1 MREMREAFLSFFEKA
16 GHTRIAPYPIVA
28 RWRDDL
34 YFTDASIIDFQPYV
48 TEGIAP
54 PPANPLVISQP
65 CLRFVDIDNVGLT
78 LGRHLTI
85 FEMGGAHAFNYPDKR
100 VYWKDETVR
109 LHHEF
114 ITKELGVKSEE
125 VTYKEGFW
133 SGGGNAGP
141 DVETAVR
148 GLEVA
153 TLVFMYYKVV
163 DGDLVE
169 LPIKTVDTG
178 YGIERYAWLSQ
189 GSVSCFH
196 AIYGPLLDEVL
207 KMAGLKVDE
216 YFVARY
222 ARLSGGMKL
231 ERVANVKKL
240 RAGIAG
246 ELEIPVDELHA
257 IMSPIE
263 NAMAALDHSKAI
275 AFMLAEG
282 VVPSNVREGYLA
294 RLVIRRLYRLL
305 RSLQL
310 EDELASVVDMQ
321 IKYWSDDF
329 PHLREMRDEI
339 LDMLTTEERRYRET
353 LRRGVGIVRKLCTQ
367 VKAGRLPEINVDTLI
382 ELYDSHGIPPNI
394 VLEVASREDVPVSYP
409 DDFYNR
415 VAARHIQAPSAEI
428 PALQRRLEL
437 LVEGL
442 PATKR
447 LYYEDPECR
456 RFKAKVLKVVN
467 GKYII
472 LDQTAFYPEGGGQL
486 ADQGIIRW
494 DGNEASVVSVQEIKG
509 AVVHEVKGAPP
520 PEGVEVACQVDWERR
535 MSLTRHHTATHIL
548 IGALRRVLGEHAWQ
562 AGAQK
567 EADKSRLDISH
578 HKRITLEEIE
588 RIEELANM
596 VVMEDVPVEVS
607 TMPRERAEAEYG
619 FRLYQGGAVPTR
631 EIRVVRVGDWD
642 AEACGGTHCS
652 STGQV
657 GLIKIV
663 GVDRIQDGVER
674 ITFVA
679 GIPALRSVQR
689 RERML
694 RALAERC
701 RSSVEGLVEKVDSLI
716 ADWKKARKAAEAF
729 EDELVKHQAEAL
741 EREFE
746 SVAELKIL
754 VRDLGRTSVER
765 LVKLARR
772 LLRSDS
778 IVILFASDKNVR
790 IVGIAGRDA
799 IKRGIHMG
807 ALVDKVARC
816 VEGGG
821 GGEADFG
828 QGGGPLIEGLSK
840 AIKAARRLVLEVLKG

>member
-1 MREMREAFLSFFEKA
+1 M
-16 GHTRIAPYPIVA
+16 
-28 RWRDDL
+28 
-34 YFTDASIIDFQPYV
+34 
-48 TEGIAP
+48 
-54 PPANPLVISQP
+54 
-65 CLRFVDIDNVGLT
+65 
-78 LGRHLTI
+78 
-85 FEMGGAHAFNYPDKR
+85 
-100 VYWKDETVR
+100 
-109 LHHEF
+109 
-114 ITKELGVKSEE
+114 
-125 VTYKEGFW
+125 
-133 SGGGNAGP
+133 
-141 DVETAVR
+141 
-148 GLEVA
+148 
-153 TLVFMYYKVV
+153 
-163 DGDLVE
+163 
-169 LPIKTVDTG
+169 
-178 YGIERYAWLSQ
+178 
-189 GSVSCFH
+189 
-196 AIYGPLLDEVL
+196 
-207 KMAGLKVDE
+207 
-216 YFVARY
+216 
-222 ARLSGGMKL
+222 
-231 ERVANVKKL
+231 
-240 RAGIAG
+240 
-246 ELEIPVDELHA
+246 
-257 IMSPIE
+257 
-263 NAMAALDHSKAI
+263 
-275 AFMLAEG
+275 
-282 VVPSNVREGYLA
+282 
-294 RLVIRRLYRLL
+294 
-305 RSLQL
+305 
-310 EDELASVVDMQ
+310 
-321 IKYWSDDF
+321 
-329 PHLREMRDEI
+329 
-339 LDMLTTEERRYRET
+339 
-353 LRRGVGIVRKLCTQ
+353 
-367 VKAGRLPEINVDTLI
+367 
-382 ELYDSHGIPPNI
+382 
-394 VLEVASREDVPVSYP
+394 
-409 DDFYNR
+409 
-415 VAARHIQAPSAEI
+415 
-428 PALQRRLEL
+428 
-437 LVEGL
+437 
-442 PATKR
+442 
-447 LYYEDPECR
+447 
-456 RFKAKVLKVVN
+456 
-467 GKYII
+467 
-472 LDQTAFYPEGGGQL
+472 
-486 ADQGIIRW
+486 
-494 DGNEASVVSVQEIKG
+494 
-509 AVVHEVKGAPP
+509 
-520 PEGVEVACQVDWERR
+520 
-535 MSLTRHHTATHIL
+535 TRHHTATHIL